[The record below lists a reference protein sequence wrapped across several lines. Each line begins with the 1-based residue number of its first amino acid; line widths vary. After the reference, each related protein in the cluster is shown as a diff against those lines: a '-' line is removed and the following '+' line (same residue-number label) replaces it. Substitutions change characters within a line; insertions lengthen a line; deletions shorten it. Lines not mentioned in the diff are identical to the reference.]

1 MLMEIYNT
9 LCNHYGQQHWW
20 PGDSCDEIII
30 GAILTQNTNWQNVEK
45 AINNL
50 KNADCLSFEKLHALD
65 TNALA
70 ALIRPAGYYNIKA
83 GRIKNF
89 LNWLF
94 DNYNGSIETLEN
106 FDTDRLRQ
114 ELLTV
119 RGIGKETAD
128 SILLY
133 AFARAV
139 FVVDAYTWR
148 IMSRHRLI
156 EPDIDYEELRAFFEY
171 NLPPDEKLF
180 NEYHALLVRLGKENC
195 KTKAR
200 CQNCP
205 LEHLPHENQ
214 DI

>member
-9 LCNHYGQQHWW
+9 LYKHYGPQHWW
-20 PGDSCDEIII
+20 PGDGCDEIII

-50 KNADCLSFEKLHALD
+50 KNASCLSFEKLHALD
-65 TNALA
+65 TDSLA

-119 RGIGKETAD
+119 KGIVM
-128 SILLY
+128 
-133 AFARAV
+133 F
-139 FVVDAYTWR
+139 
-148 IMSRHRLI
+148 H
-156 EPDIDYEELRAFFEY
+156 P
-171 NLPPDEKLF
+171 
-180 NEYHALLVRLGKENC
+180 
-195 KTKAR
+195 
-200 CQNCP
+200 
-205 LEHLPHENQ
+205 
-214 DI
+214 